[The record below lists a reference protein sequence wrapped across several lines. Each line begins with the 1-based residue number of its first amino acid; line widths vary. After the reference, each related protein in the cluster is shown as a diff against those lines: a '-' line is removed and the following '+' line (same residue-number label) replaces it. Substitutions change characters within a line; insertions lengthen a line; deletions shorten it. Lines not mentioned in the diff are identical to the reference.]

1 MLNIVKAHYILNM
14 KILLKE
20 KLPLLWSTALPVI
33 FLFINGQYVQD
44 TMFLNFFWAIIIF
57 ACYIFGVG
65 LQAVRLREAGL
76 LKTYFSINHS
86 RMLFFI
92 SLVLTQM
99 TSAFISMLILNSIAA
114 LFFPVNFLEAMM
126 YSTVLIVLTLPVAF
140 LSANLTMLH
149 KSSYQTL
156 STVIA
161 VIFFVSLFTLTMDN
175 VINYVN
181 PLVYLSQLLFLQGVY
196 DYLVYVII
204 SAICMVTG
212 IYSLRNY
219 QVNSVMRR

>member
-1 MLNIVKAHYILNM
+1 MNVIQAYYILNM

-44 TMFLNFFWAIIIF
+44 TMFLNYFWAIIIF

-76 LKTYFSINHS
+76 LKTYFSMNPS

-99 TSAFISMLILNSIAA
+99 TSAFISMVILNSIAA
-114 LFFPVNFLEAMM
+114 LFFPVSFVEAML
-126 YSTVLIVLTLPVAF
+126 YSTLLIFLALPVAF

-161 VIFFVSLFTLTMDN
+161 IIFFISLFTLTFEHM
-175 VINYVN
+175 INYVN
-181 PLVYLSQLLFLQGVY
+181 PLVYLSQILFMQGAFE
-196 DYLVYVII
+196 YLVYVIG
-204 SAICMVTG
+204 SALCIITG
-212 IYSLRNY
+212 VYSLRNY
-219 QVNSVMRR
+219 RVNSIMRR